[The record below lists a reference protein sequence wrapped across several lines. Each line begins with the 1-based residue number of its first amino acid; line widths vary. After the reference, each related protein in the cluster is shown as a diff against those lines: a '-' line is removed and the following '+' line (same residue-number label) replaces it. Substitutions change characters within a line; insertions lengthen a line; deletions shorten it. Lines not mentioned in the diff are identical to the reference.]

1 MNTFHELSKAA
12 TTLSSDIHRR
22 QEATNSRLAEA
33 CRRFREVEEQAPER
47 ILPVVSRGPPFRQP
61 KTFSS
66 GLFLR
71 HTAPEE
77 VNAFRAQAQ
86 PKPDFGSLEQFRGCL
101 MNPPDKF
108 TISRPEYFLDCWLE
122 EQEERQRKM
131 QYKRGTQ
138 TKRRREEKIFV
149 PELAVERTNEHGE
162 VVKVVLVKSTVMDA
176 HSRTPSLEEYALPK
190 DLADLPAVPQRRP
203 AVAAAA
209 VPTHGLPAAT
219 KAVPTNGLP
228 KPHSHSRHSS
238 SSSSEGL
245 PKPKRR
251 RVPPRFV
258 PPTTLPSRRPSEVT
272 IIPEPV
278 APAQRSPIHDQII
291 SGPGI
296 RGLTPSQPV
305 PEEESVVPASSSRR
319 KSPLAFHGQI
329 TGGLGKA
336 GLKKV
341 KQEPRKKDYRP
352 AFIRA
357 IENHDVRK
365 AGLKKVPQV
374 PKVRDYRPA
383 WIKEIESHKGLQK
396 VQQEAQQPARR
407 QFAEETN
414 PLWAKLK
421 IMRKTMGIDEVKAPQ
436 TRVRASSGWSDTS
449 DF

>member
-1 MNTFHELSKAA
+1 MHAQPLQAQAAQSLINAMNTLAKVRQAA
-12 TTLSSDIHRR
+12 ANLSSDVHRH
-22 QEATNSRLAEA
+22 QEATNSRLSDA
-33 CRRFREVEEQAPER
+33 CRRFRETEAEAPER
-47 ILPVVSRGPPFRQP
+47 ILPVIARGQPFRQP

-77 VNAFRAQAQ
+77 VNAFRAQAET
-86 PKPDFGSLEQFRGCL
+86 KPDFSSLEQFRSCL

-131 QYKRGTQ
+131 QYKRGSQ

-149 PELAVERTNEHGE
+149 PELAVERRNEHGE

-190 DLADLPAVPQRRP
+190 DPMDLAELPAVPQRRP
-203 AVAAAA
+203 ASTKEAA
-209 VPTHGLPAAT
+209 
-219 KAVPTNGLP
+219 AVPTNGLP
-228 KPHSHSRHSS
+228 KPGRSHSRHSS

-251 RVPPRFV
+251 RIPPPFV
-258 PPTTLPSRRPSEVT
+258 APTTLPSRRPSEVT
-272 IIPEPV
+272 IISEPV
-278 APAQRSPIHDQII
+278 APARRSPMHDQII

-296 RGLTPSQPV
+296 TGLTPSQPV
-305 PEEESVVPASSSRR
+305 PEEECVVPAASTRC
-319 KSPLAFHGQI
+319 KSPLAFHDQI

-341 KQEPRKKDYRP
+341 KQEPRKKDHRP

-383 WIKEIESHKGLQK
+383 WIKEIETHKGLQK

-407 QFAEETN
+407 EMAE
-414 PLWAKLK
+414 
-421 IMRKTMGIDEVKAPQ
+421 
-436 TRVRASSGWSDTS
+436 
-449 DF
+449 